1 MAEDNDFLLKYF
13 FLYGVSEENKQTL
26 KLNYFNKNN
35 NINPILLSSYSAEGK
50 TDLFQF
56 LEKELNNN
64 VYLKDNIFPKK
75 ADFLSKINFQ
85 ENINEYPEINIKENP
100 FNQYI
105 YQVNSFDQRKE
116 HFYHSFQSYIKM
128 DENSDNSILLNFG
141 VLIFYENVTNEDELF
156 EEQKNS
162 WIAYLWKSKYN
173 NIYVPKALILVSDL
187 PIFNLMKQILEKLY
201 TFIDKKYTNF
211 PIEQIIINCFNETNN
226 KNNRAKITLYKE
238 PILPYCDL
246 NISFFFNFFDSKDIF
261 LLAEYYLCSK
271 DIIIVSNVL
280 EFLFPIYYILM
291 TLFFPLNNNNETTFY
306 KLITPDEK
314 MIQATL
320 FSNMIPTFE
329 LIYIDNKLNE
339 NLLNNI
345 CKIKNDVLIYQIIK
359 NNENEKEHEI
369 NIHKNII
376 KIEEKN
382 GEEIINRI
390 NINEYETIIEKV
402 CKINENTNDYLIPLI
417 KKDIEEIK
425 KEYDY
430 KNPSFF
436 GNSFDKNKKY
446 ETLRNHLIGL
456 FIKFFVMQLKPIEII
471 KEEGN
476 KIKIKSMEFNELK
489 NDFAANEL
497 LNTLYTTPQSDLIYK
512 NTIINT
518 GLFDNRVIKKIILL
532 DYFIKISLIDQKRS
546 YFEPKL
552 LQNINKEEENN
563 KNKVIIKNKD
573 NINNNQN
580 DIFNLKM
587 LFDYSKYLNKDKNYF
602 YYINRVY
609 LYSLQ
614 NPNKSFFSINNGKYY
629 IEHIKY
635 YGELTKRNRAE
646 EIKKIEDYD
655 ALNYFIFYGE
665 KFELHFGQF
674 VQKNFP
680 KFKFNELDES
690 LRKSEIDYIS
700 QNQNYEKYYK
710 ATLDEAEIFYDLFIT
725 QIIPIKNREELA
737 CCAIALYVLIYVI
750 NLMSELDS
758 RNPHNEKLKEIIV
771 KKQIKLYQLFIKT
784 KGFYGKFDFLIN
796 LLYEV
801 ISSRQIREKQKQ
813 FSNLILNY
821 LFKEKIFPSVIIILM
836 NNHNINIDFR
846 LIKKNIEKNTKIRKY
861 LNNESVFLSEN
872 NSSFFNNYEPI
883 KETLIYSLERKP
895 HEHEYDLFSNR
906 INDDYIC
913 KEKCGD
919 VLGFKIKINKE
930 DKDFIDDFVNNPK
943 YIIIKLLKKIIN
955 NKSFFV
961 HSYNNIND
969 IFQIVMLD
977 ELYFQIGFFKVKEKP
992 INN

>member
-187 PIFNLMKQILEKLY
+187 PIFNLMNQILEKLY

-211 PIEQIIINCFNETNN
+211 PIEQIIINCFNEMNN
-226 KNNRAKITLYKE
+226 QNNRAKLTLYKE

-271 DIIIVSNVL
+271 DIIIISNVL

-329 LIYIDNKLNE
+329 LIYIDDKLNE

-382 GEEIINRI
+382 GEEIINKI
-390 NINEYETIIEKV
+390 NINDYETIIEKV
-402 CKINENTNDYLIPLI
+402 CKTNFDINDYLIPLI
-417 KKDIEEIK
+417 KNDIEEIK
-425 KEYDY
+425 KDY
-430 KNPSFF
+430 ENINPSFF
-436 GNSFDKNKKY
+436 WNNFNKNKKFD
-446 ETLRNHLIGL
+446 TLRNHLIGL
-456 FIKFFVMQLKPIEII
+456 FIKFFIMRLKPIEA
-471 KEEGN
+471 K
-476 KIKIKSMEFNELK
+476 K
-489 NDFAANEL
+489 NDGKIEIESMDFIPLEKDLEANEL
-497 LNTLYTTPQSDLIYK
+497 LSTLYTTPQSDLIYK
-512 NTIINT
+512 NEIIKK
-518 GLFDNRVIKKIILL
+518 GILDNLIIKKIILC
-532 DYFIKISLIDQKRS
+532 DYFIKISASDKQRT
-546 YFEPKL
+546 YFEPKI
-552 LQNINKEEENN
+552 LQNLNMEEDDYLFPND
-563 KNKVIIKNKD
+563 NKVKVKEKKNIDNKKD
-573 NINNNQN
+573 KGV
-580 DIFNLKM
+580 IFDLNE
-587 LFDYSKYLNKDKNYF
+587 LFDYSKFLTEDKNYY

-609 LYSLQ
+609 LYSVQ
-614 NPNKSFFSINNGKYY
+614 NPNQTFFTINQGRYY
-629 IEHIKY
+629 IKHLEY
-635 YGELTKRNRAE
+635 YEVLTKKDRKKEIDTIRNYNGL
-646 EIKKIEDYD
+646 KY
-655 ALNYFIFYGE
+655 LIFYGE

-674 VQKNFP
+674 INKNIPNLEPLIQFQ
-680 KFKFNELDES
+680 
-690 LRKSEIDYIS
+690 KSEFEYIS
-700 QNQNYEKYYK
+700 QNKNYEQYYK
-710 ATLDEAEIFYDLFIT
+710 ATLDEAEIFYDLLIT
-725 QIIPIKNREELA
+725 QIIPIENREELA
-737 CCAIALYVLIYVI
+737 ACAIALYVLIYII
-750 NLMSELDS
+750 NLMSELNNN
-758 RNPHNEKLKEIIV
+758 NPHNEKLKEIIK
-771 KKQIKLYQLFIKT
+771 KKQVKLYQLLVKT
-784 KGFYGKFDFLIN
+784 KCFYGKFDFLIT
-796 LLYEV
+796 LLYQV
-801 ISSRQIREKQKQ
+801 VSIRQMRSKGQTKFI
-813 FSNLILNY
+813 NLIMDY
-821 LFKEKIFPSVIIILM
+821 LFKEKVFPSLIVILM
-836 NNHNINIDFR
+836 NNHNISMDFR
-846 LIKKNIEKNTKIRKY
+846 VVKKNIEKNTKIRK
-861 LNNESVFLSEN
+861 NIKNQTVILSETN
-872 NSSFFNNYEPI
+872 QSFYINYEPI
-883 KETLIYSLERKP
+883 KESLVYSVEKKQ
-895 HEHEYDLFSNR
+895 HEHEYDLFTG
-906 INDDYIC
+906 INDDYSC
-913 KEKCGD
+913 KERCGEF
-919 VLGFKIKINKE
+919 LGFKIKTKKE
-930 DKDFIDDFVNNPK
+930 DEGIYEFVNNPR
-943 YIIIKLLKKIIN
+943 YIIIKLLKRIVD
-955 NKSFFV
+955 NKSLFV
-961 HSYNNIND
+961 HSYNNFND
-969 IFQIVMLD
+969 ISQIVMLD
-977 ELYFQIGFFKVKEKP
+977 ELYFKIGFFKQKGKK
-992 INN
+992 